1 MCVHKLDN
9 MRAPATATEGK
20 VRFCVREIKTTHS
33 KSPNT
38 SYENE
43 IAIQYKGVLK
53 QNNEGTRY
61 TATLDHLHITR
72 QFFFSSL
79 DVRTAVQPRLFYPH
93 LLIFSRVVPD
103 IYASIAGPGIIQIPY
118 TVT

>member
-20 VRFCVREIKTTHS
+20 VRFCVREIKPTHS

-79 DVRTAVQPRLFYPH
+79 DVRTAVQPRFFT
-93 LLIFSRVVPD
+93 LI
-103 IYASIAGPGIIQIPY
+103 Y
-118 TVT
+118 